1 MTYLKSLDYDIQAL
15 EISVKKLHEA
25 IIKSDSV
32 ALRNLTTEELTYG
45 HSTGLIDSRESF
57 MNSLLSGQTDV
68 SKIDVK
74 NQEITIKGDVAWVR
88 SNTIIEL
95 IEAANKRL
103 VDLKMLYVWVKEKGF
118 WRLLAR
124 QAVR

>member
-1 MTYLKSLDYDIQAL
+1 M
-15 EISVKKLHEA
+15 
-25 IIKSDSV
+25 IKPDSV
-32 ALRNLTTEELTYG
+32 ALRNLTTEGLTYG
-45 HSTGLIDSRESF
+45 HSSGLIDSRESF
-57 MNSLLSGQTDV
+57 MSSLLSGQTDV

-95 IEAANKRL
+95 MEAANKRL
-103 VDLKMLYVWVKEKGF
+103 VDIKMLYVWVKEKGF